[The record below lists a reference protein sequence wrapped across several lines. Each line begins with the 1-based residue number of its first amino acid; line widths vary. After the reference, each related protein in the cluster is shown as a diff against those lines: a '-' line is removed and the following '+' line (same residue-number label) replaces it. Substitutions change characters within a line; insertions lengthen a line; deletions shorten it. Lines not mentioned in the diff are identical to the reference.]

1 MSVDIH
7 PTAIV
12 APGAQL
18 DEGVS
23 VGPYSLIGEHARIGA
38 RTRILAHVVIE
49 NRTTIGA
56 DCLVRNFSNL
66 GGPPHHT
73 GYKGEPT
80 ELVIGDRNQMWEHVT
95 MHIGTANGGGVT
107 RVGQDGMFMATSH
120 VGHDCHVG
128 NNVIL
133 AHSATLGGHVEI
145 GDHVMVS
152 GLAAVHQHCRVGR
165 FAFIGGLA
173 AVTKD
178 VIPYGLVWG
187 NHAHLEG
194 LNLVGLKRRDFSRET
209 ISHLR
214 AAYRLLFARE
224 GSFQERIDDTLA
236 LYGHSAPVLEVID
249 FIRAD
254 EANRPICL
262 PARED

>member
-1 MSVDIH
+1 MN
-7 PTAIV
+7 
-12 APGAQL
+12 
-18 DEGVS
+18 E
-23 VGPYSLIGEHARIGA
+23 
-38 RTRILAHVVIE
+38 
-49 NRTTIGA
+49 
-56 DCLVRNFSNL
+56 L
-66 GGPPHHT
+66 GGILP
-73 GYKGEPT
+73 
-80 ELVIGDRNQMWEHVT
+80 EL
-95 MHIGTANGGGVT
+95 
-107 RVGQDGMFMATSH
+107 
-120 VGHDCHVG
+120 
-128 NNVIL
+128 
-133 AHSATLGGHVEI
+133 
-145 GDHVMVS
+145 
-152 GLAAVHQHCRVGR
+152 
-165 FAFIGGLA
+165 
-173 AVTKD
+173 